1 MSSVHSVCNTCA
13 VTLKVSSRT
22 EEPSLYE
29 CCAGVRFGED
39 MESRENENTSIS
51 TLTGIMMYIDGTTV
65 HLHLTAGQ
73 HCRTSYNLT
82 HTNRQQKEM
91 AS

>member
-1 MSSVHSVCNTCA
+1 MSSVHSVPYTCA

-29 CCAGVRFGED
+29 CCVGVRFGED
-39 MESRENENTSIS
+39 VESRENENKSIS

-65 HLHLTAGQ
+65 HVRLHLTAG
-73 HCRTSYNLT
+73 HP
-82 HTNRQQKEM
+82 M
-91 AS
+91 I